1 MDWNEFYAGVRR
13 FAGRTAEKLNRT
25 ADMASLQVKLSMAE
39 KKLNDAFLSLGRVAY
54 SHFTSDNDE
63 SQRVA
68 SAVAT
73 IEHIKMEIHALEEQI
88 KEARRQAEEAKQ
100 AEAPASEESVADESA
115 DAEAEA
121 PAAPQKAPVEEIS
134 SVSDTGDAV
143 EITVETDGDV

>member
-88 KEARRQAEEAKQ
+88 KEARRQAPTKKRKLL
-100 AEAPASEESVADESA
+100 PLPKKLPPRRSPRSRTRVTLWRSR
-115 DAEAEA
+115 
-121 PAAPQKAPVEEIS
+121 
-134 SVSDTGDAV
+134 
-143 EITVETDGDV
+143 